1 MNLQSGY
8 NKFFK
13 RLEVEFPKFKSKK
26 NHQCSYTTNNQSG
39 NIYVSGRYIKFPKIG
54 LIKIKKY
61 RTFEGIIISVT
72 VSQKPSGKYYVSV
85 SVDCE
90 EQEKLPRS
98 ENEIGIDLG
107 IKDLAIAFDGRRIP
121 SSVISIYLLDWTL

>member
-1 MNLQSGY
+1 M
-8 NKFFK
+8 
-13 RLEVEFPKFKSKK
+13 
-26 NHQCSYTTNNQSG
+26 
-39 NIYVSGRYIKFPKIG
+39 
-54 LIKIKKY
+54 
-61 RTFEGIIISVT
+61 T